1 MADLWM
7 LRYLKILVE
16 AEAEAVEDVIEV
28 EVAEVVILG
37 TMIATKEEEG
47 TEVRLKEVP
56 VVPEKEELKEKV
68 ISFS

>member
-16 AEAEAVEDVIEV
+16 AEAVEDVIEV
-28 EVAEVVILG
+28 EAAEVVILG

-56 VVPEKEELKEKV
+56 VVQEKEELKEKV

>member
-1 MADLWM
+1 M
-7 LRYLKILVE
+7 LKYLKILAE

-28 EVAEVVILG
+28 EVAEAVILG

-47 TEVRLKEVP
+47 TEALPKAVLP
-56 VVPEKEELKEKV
+56 VVQEKEELKEKA